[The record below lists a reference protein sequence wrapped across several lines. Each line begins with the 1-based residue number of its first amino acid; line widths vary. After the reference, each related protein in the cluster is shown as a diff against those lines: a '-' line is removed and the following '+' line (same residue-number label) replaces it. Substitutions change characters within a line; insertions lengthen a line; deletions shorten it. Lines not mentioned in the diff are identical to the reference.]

1 MARSKWDT
9 NVKDKLVLVEGWAR
23 NGLTEQQIAKNL
35 GVAYST
41 FRDYKT
47 KYPALSAVLKKGREV
62 IDFEVEGALIKRALG
77 YSYVEE
83 TKELVED
90 EMTGSAELKV
100 IKTIT
105 KHVAPDVTAQIFW
118 LKNRKPEEW
127 KNDPHKVKIDKEI
140 LKLRQQELEL
150 KGW

>member
-41 FRDYKT
+41 FRDYKA

-77 YSYVEE
+77 YTYVEE
-83 TKELVED
+83 TKEIVED
-90 EMTGSAELKV
+90 EFTGSAELKV
-100 IKTIT
+100 VKSVT

-127 KNDPHKVKIDKEI
+127 KNDPHKVKIDKEL
-140 LKLRQQELEL
+140 LKIRQKELEL
-150 KGW
+150 KEW

>member
-9 NVKDKLVLVEGWAR
+9 NVKDKLILVEGWAR

-41 FRDYKT
+41 FRDYKS

-83 TKELVED
+83 IKELVED

-100 IKTIT
+100 IKTVT

-127 KNDPHKVKIDKEI
+127 KNDPHKVRIDKEI